1 MKLTIAAI
9 RSGTEPVGK
18 LPMGAFHRW
27 LEDPL
32 HCPKCDV
39 TYNLVVEWDQANDR
53 FFPENSRQLI
63 TMLRKAVFQGHSAG
77 HRITH
82 FETSGA
88 VVRSVQAELPEPKA
102 AITPA
107 STRIM

>member
-9 RSGTEPVGK
+9 RSGTDPVGS
-18 LPMGAFHRW
+18 LPMGSFHRW
-27 LEDPL
+27 LEDPV

-39 TYNLVVEWDQANDR
+39 TYNLVVEWDQATDR

-63 TMLRKAVFQGHSAG
+63 TMLRKAVFQSHGTN
-77 HRITH
+77 HRTTH

-88 VVRSVQAELPEPKA
+88 VVRSYTKPEP
-102 AITPA
+102 AIELKPLTKH
-107 STRIM
+107 IM

>member
-9 RSGTEPVGK
+9 RSGTDPVGP
-18 LPMGAFHRW
+18 LPMGAFHRT
-27 LEDPL
+27 LEDPI

-39 TYNLVVEWDQANDR
+39 TYNLVVDWDQATDR
-53 FFPENSRQLI
+53 FFAEDSRQLI
-63 TMLRKAVFQGHSAG
+63 TMLRRTILRGHDAG

-88 VVRSVQAELPEPKA
+88 VVRHYTKDDAMPEPKPR
-102 AITPA
+102 T
-107 STRIM
+107 THIM